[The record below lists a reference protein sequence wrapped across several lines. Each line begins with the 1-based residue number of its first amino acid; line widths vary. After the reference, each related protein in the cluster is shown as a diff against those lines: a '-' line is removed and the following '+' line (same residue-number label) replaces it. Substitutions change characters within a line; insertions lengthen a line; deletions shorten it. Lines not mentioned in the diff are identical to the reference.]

1 MHPFS
6 FHIIQWY
13 HKNKRDLPWRDTQDP
28 YIIWL
33 SEIILQQTRVD
44 QGMPYFYKFVE
55 KFPSVKDFA
64 LATEDEIL
72 TLWQGLG
79 YYSRARNMHQ
89 AAQMVLRDFDGKFP
103 VDYHDLLRLKG
114 IGEYTAAAIAS
125 FAGGQPK
132 AVVDGNVFRVLSR
145 YFNVDTPINTGRG
158 KKEFQFLA
166 DEVLDS
172 SQPGIFNQA
181 IMEFGALQC
190 KPRNPLC
197 DTCVLRTECLAYA
210 AGTVDQLP
218 IKQKARP
225 ARKRYFHYFLVQ
237 DTDRILMHKRGEGDI
252 WTNMYQL
259 PLIETFIP
267 AGSDQIPEPSSSVLL
282 KQFEEVFGTQVPLT
296 LLEGPVLHLLSHQQI
311 HAYFWAIEGAS
322 LDKVATKQNWN
333 YVNTKDLNTLAKPKL
348 IFSFLERTIIN

>member
-6 FHIIQWY
+6 HNIIKWY
-13 HKNKRDLPWRDTQDP
+13 HDNKRDLPWRNTDDP

-33 SEIILQQTRVD
+33 SEVILQQTRVD
-44 QGMPYFYKFVE
+44 QGMPYFHKFAE
-55 KFPSVKDFA
+55 KFPSVKQFA

-72 TLWQGLG
+72 NLWQGLG

-89 AAQMVLRDFDGKFP
+89 AAQQVLRDFDGQFP

-114 IGEYTAAAIAS
+114 IGEYTAAAVAS
-125 FAGGQPK
+125 FAGGQAK
-132 AVVDGNVFRVLSR
+132 AVVDGNVYRVLSR

-158 KKEFQFLA
+158 KKEFQYLA
-166 DEVLDS
+166 DEVMDS
-172 SQPGIFNQA
+172 SQPGLFNQA

-197 DTCVLRTECLAYA
+197 KTCVLRTQCLAYA

-218 IKQKARP
+218 KKQKAKP
-225 ARKRYFHYFLVQ
+225 PRKRYFHYFLVQ
-237 DTDRILMHKRGEGDI
+237 DGDRLLMHKRGDGDI

-259 PLIETFIP
+259 PLIE
-267 AGSDQIPEPSSSVLL
+267 AMVDSSSDQIPLPGSYGLD
-282 KQFEEVFGTQVPLT
+282 KQFEAFFGKTIPLT
-296 LLEGPVLHLLSHQQI
+296 LLEGPVIHLLSHQQI
-311 HAYFWAIEGAS
+311 HAYFWSIAAESIEH
-322 LDKVATKQNWN
+322 LVIKQNWN